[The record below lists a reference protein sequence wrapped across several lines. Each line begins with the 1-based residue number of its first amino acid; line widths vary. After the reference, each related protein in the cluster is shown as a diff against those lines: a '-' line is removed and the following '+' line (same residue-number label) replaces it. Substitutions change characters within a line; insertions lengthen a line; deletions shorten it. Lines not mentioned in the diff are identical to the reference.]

1 MGAVRNFRQTDVTR
15 AIRAAKAAGLRPH
28 VWISR
33 DGVIHITEA
42 DEADLTPPAQGA
54 LPDDS
59 TAQQLCDDAF

>member
-1 MGAVRNFRQTDVTR
+1 MGAARNFRQQDVTR

-28 VWISR
+28 VWIGR

-42 DEADLTPPAQGA
+42 DDQGLTAPPADA

-59 TAQQLCDDAF
+59 AEQLCDDAF